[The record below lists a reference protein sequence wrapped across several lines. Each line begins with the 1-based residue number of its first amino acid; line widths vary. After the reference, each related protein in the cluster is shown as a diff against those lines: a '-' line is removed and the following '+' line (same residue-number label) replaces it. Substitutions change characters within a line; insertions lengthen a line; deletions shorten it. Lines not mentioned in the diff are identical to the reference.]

1 MWMRCSSG
9 VLAPSFGAQSVMLAR
24 RGHFYL
30 GPTHL
35 WLGRTGP

>member
-9 VLAPSFGAQSVMLAR
+9 VLAPSFGAQSVLLAR
-24 RGHFYL
+24 RDKRF
-30 GPTHL
+30 HL